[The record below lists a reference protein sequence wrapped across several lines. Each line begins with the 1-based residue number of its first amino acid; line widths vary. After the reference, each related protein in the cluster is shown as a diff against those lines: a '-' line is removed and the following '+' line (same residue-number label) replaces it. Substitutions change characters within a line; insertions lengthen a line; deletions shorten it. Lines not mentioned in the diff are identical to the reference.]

1 MLLASA
7 DLVHM
12 LWEADVLV
20 FKAHITTSPD
30 GRVADMFWIHD
41 HRIELPQPHRSHI
54 FPSPSSSRVEQ
65 HPHTNT
71 QTNRE
76 CLC

>member
-1 MLLASA
+1 MKFFDWGFFPIYFVYA
-7 DLVHM
+7 DIVHM

-41 HRIELPQPHRSHI
+41 HRGELPNHHR
-54 FPSPSSSRVEQ
+54 
-65 HPHTNT
+65 
-71 QTNRE
+71 
-76 CLC
+76 